1 MLKHLKC
8 DDPFDLA
15 AEGRPTRSRRVA
27 SSGTSRCD
35 RLPPDAA
42 PSPLPSHP
50 AQHHLPLAP
59 RLTPPHT
66 SPLQKLGAEGIATF
80 EDLVY
85 ALPYIRMKF
94 LLFVSVG
101 RNIEQ
106 TDDNVS
112 RGAKRKARLQASAPT
127 NLALAKGPKSRF
139 PANSFMS
146 PPGGN

>member
-1 MLKHLKC
+1 
-8 DDPFDLA
+8 
-15 AEGRPTRSRRVA
+15 
-27 SSGTSRCD
+27 
-35 RLPPDAA
+35 
-42 PSPLPSHP
+42 
-50 AQHHLPLAP
+50 
-59 RLTPPHT
+59 
-66 SPLQKLGAEGIATF
+66 
-80 EDLVY
+80 
-85 ALPYIRMKF
+85 MKF

-101 RNIEQ
+101 RNVEQ